1 LNGLTVEGFRKYLKQ
16 KGKKDHVVE
25 DLIKRW
31 TVFKNFLLQQRKSS
45 IADSS
50 KADILAFLEKT
61 EGNESNINN
70 NLRAIGL
77 YYRFISRPDLSAYA
91 SDLRQQRISSAK
103 KSLPLKAFKG
113 VNRNFIK
120 TLADNGIVN
129 ANQMLEFGKTPAGRQ
144 ELSEKT
150 GIPIAALLELVK
162 LSDLSRIPGV
172 KTIRARL
179 YYDAGVDTVEK
190 MAGWKPEEL
199 HAHMLEFVKR
209 TGFRGIPPLPKEV
222 KSTIETARKLPK
234 LVEY

>member
-1 LNGLTVEGFRKYLKQ
+1 LNDLAVEGFRKHLKQ

-31 TVFKNFLLQQRKSS
+31 TVFENFLLQERRSS
-45 IADSS
+45 VADSTE
-50 KADILAFLEKT
+50 ADILAFLEKT
-61 EGNESNINN
+61 KSNESNINN

-77 YYRFISRPDLSAYA
+77 YYRFISRLDLSAYA

-103 KSLPLKAFKG
+103 KPFPLKDFKG

-129 ANQMLEFGKTPAGRQ
+129 ANEMLEAGKTPASRQ
-144 ELSEKT
+144 ELSNKT

-172 KTIRARL
+172 KTTRARL

-190 MAGWKPEEL
+190 MAEWKPGEL
-199 HAHMLEFVKR
+199 RIHMLEFVKR
-209 TGFRGIPPLPKEV
+209 TGFQGIPPLPKEV
-222 KSTIETARKLPK
+222 EFTIETARKLPR